1 MEPNTPIFEQ
11 YDSVEDSNAVN
22 ALKYMLLSKIMLGTP
37 DEVSLYLHII
47 YIVKHILKLLQ

>member
-37 DEVSLYLHII
+37 DEVRPYLPII
-47 YIVKHILKLLQ
+47 YIVKHTL